1 MVYFM
6 AARILTFD
14 LFGLQHENPHC
25 VLARLIFD
33 ESLLF
38 SSYMFPLAIVHRLAS
53 SRAAR
58 IYF

>member
-6 AARILTFD
+6 AARILTFG
-14 LFGLQHENPHC
+14 LFGLQHENLRC
-25 VLARLIFD
+25 VFARLIFD

-38 SSYMFPLAIVHRLAS
+38 SSFTFPLAIVHRLAS
-53 SRAAR
+53 SRVAR

>member
-1 MVYFM
+1 M
-6 AARILTFD
+6 AARILFFV
-14 LFGLQHENPHC
+14 LFGLQHVNQQC

-33 ESLLF
+33 KSLLF
-38 SSYMFPLAIVHRLAS
+38 SSVFPLAIVHRLAF

>member
-1 MVYFM
+1 M
-6 AARILTFD
+6 AARILTFV
-14 LFGLQHENPHC
+14 LFGLHHVNQQC

-38 SSYMFPLAIVHRLAS
+38 SSYMFPLAIVHRLAF